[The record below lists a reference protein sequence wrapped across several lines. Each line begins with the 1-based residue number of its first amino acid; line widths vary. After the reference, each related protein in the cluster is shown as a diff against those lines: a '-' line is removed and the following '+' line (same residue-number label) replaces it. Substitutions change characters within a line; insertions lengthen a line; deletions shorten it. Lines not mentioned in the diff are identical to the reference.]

1 MSAPERRYGPIDE
14 RTRRVSVARV
24 RELSPSQMSRT
35 AAAKRVAND
44 IGCHF
49 NTILLW
55 VAAEDGRAPS
65 RSVPRLEALAE
76 HLKRELACSQA
87 LNQELAQALSEQTG
101 RA

>member
-14 RTRRVSVARV
+14 RIRHAAIARV

-35 AAAKRVAND
+35 AAAKRVAED
-44 IGCHF
+44 IGRHF
-49 NTILLW
+49 NTVLLW
-55 VAAEDGRAPS
+55 VAAEDGRSPS
-65 RSVPRLEALAE
+65 RSVPRLEAVVE

-87 LNQELAQALSEQTG
+87 LNQELAQALTDQAG

>member
-1 MSAPERRYGPIDE
+1 MSASERRYGPIDD
-14 RTRRVSVARV
+14 RVRKAAIARV

-35 AAAKRVAND
+35 AAAKRVAVD
-44 IGCHF
+44 IGSHF

-65 RSVPRLEALAE
+65 RSVPRLEASIE

-87 LNQELAQALSEQTG
+87 LNQELTQALHEQN
-101 RA
+101 RRP